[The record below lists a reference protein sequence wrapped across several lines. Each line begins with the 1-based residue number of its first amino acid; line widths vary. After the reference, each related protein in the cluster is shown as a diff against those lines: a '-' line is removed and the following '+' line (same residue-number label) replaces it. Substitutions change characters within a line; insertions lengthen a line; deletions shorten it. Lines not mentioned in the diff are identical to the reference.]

1 MHMVSPY
8 SPRIEPSATITM
20 GDKARELKN
29 QGVDVINFG
38 SGSPDFTT
46 PEHIIEGAQCALD
59 AGHTQMGVTPGL
71 LELRE
76 AIVDKFNTDN
86 QIEASPDTVGVT
98 PGSKNALFLA
108 MLALLR
114 DGDEV
119 ALLDPSW
126 VSYEAMATLAGGT
139 INRIP
144 LDPTTGFSL
153 GSVDLSEELSPDT
166 HALVLNNP
174 SNPTGAVFS
183 KSELTEIRDLAVEY
197 DFWVVTDEIYEK
209 LIFDAAH
216 HSIGSLEGME
226 DRTITTNGFS
236 KTYAMSGWRLGYFTG
251 PAPIVEAMQS
261 LQSQTVSAPTIFAQH
276 GAVHALEGPQAPV
289 VEMRETYHS
298 RIQTAL
304 DILTDAGVSIPEP
317 QGAFYL
323 FVPVQKS
330 DDVALAETLLEDHH
344 VAVTPGSAFGVPGY
358 LRIAC
363 TIPEERVK
371 TGMNRIKSYCRSAP

>member
-1 MHMVSPY
+1 MVSPY
-8 SPRIEPSATITM
+8 PPRIEPSATIKM
-20 GDKARELKN
+20 GDKARELNN

-46 PEHIIEGAQCALD
+46 PEHICRAAQEALD

-71 LELRE
+71 LELRD
-76 AIVDKFNTDN
+76 AIIDKYDRDN
-86 QIEASPDTVGVT
+86 HISVTRETVGVT

-108 MLALLR
+108 LLALLR

-126 VSYEAMATLAGGT
+126 VSYEAMVTLAGGT
-139 INRIP
+139 INRVT
-144 LDPTTGFSL
+144 LDPHTGFSL
-153 GSVDLSEELSPDT
+153 GSVDLTEELSPET
-166 HALVLNNP
+166 HVLILNNP

-183 KSELTEIRDLAVEY
+183 KDELEEIRDLAIEY

-209 LIFDAAH
+209 LVYTGTH
-216 HSIGSLEGME
+216 HSIGAIDGMA

-236 KTYAMSGWRLGYFTG
+236 KAYAMSGWRLGYYTG
-251 PAPIVEAMQS
+251 PKPIVDAMQS

-276 GAVHALEGPQAPV
+276 GAVQALEGPQDAV
-289 VEMRETYHS
+289 GDMRDTYHE

-304 DILTDAGVSIPEP
+304 DILEDDGVTIPEP

-323 FVPVQKS
+323 FIPVDES
-330 DDVALAETLLEDHH
+330 DDVALAESLLGDHH

-358 LRIAC
+358 IRVAC

-371 TGMNRIKSYCRSAP
+371 TGMDRIKSYCRSSP

>member
-1 MHMVSPY
+1 MVSCYP
-8 SPRIEPSATITM
+8 PRIEPSATIQM
-20 GDKARELKN
+20 GDKARELNN

-46 PEHIIEGAQCALD
+46 PEHIRKEAQAALE

-71 LELRE
+71 LELRD
-76 AIVDKFNTDN
+76 AIIDKFERDN
-86 QIEASPDTVGVT
+86 EIQATRDTVGVT

-108 MLALLR
+108 LLALLR

-126 VSYEAMATLAGGT
+126 VSYEAMVTLAGGT
-139 INRIP
+139 TNRVT
-144 LDPTTGFSL
+144 LDPETGFSL
-153 GSVDLSEELSPDT
+153 GSVDLSEALSPET
-166 HALVLNNP
+166 HALILNNP
-174 SNPTGAVFS
+174 SNPTGAVFT
-183 KSELTEIRDLAVEY
+183 KSELKEIRDLAIDY

-209 LIFDAAH
+209 LVYSGTH
-216 HSIGSLEGME
+216 HSIGALDGMD

-236 KTYAMSGWRLGYFTG
+236 KAYAMSGWRLGYYTG
-251 PAPIVEAMQS
+251 PAAIVDAMQS

-276 GAVHALEGPQAPV
+276 GAVQALEGPQEAV
-289 VEMRETYHS
+289 GDMRDTYYE

-304 DILTDAGVSIPEP
+304 DILEEAGVTLPAP

-323 FVPVQKS
+323 FIPVENP
-330 DDVALAETLLEDHH
+330 DDVALAESLLDDHH

-358 LRIAC
+358 IRVAC
-363 TIPEERVK
+363 TIPEDRVK
-371 TGMNRIKSYCRSAP
+371 TGMDRIKSYCRSEP